1 MKEFAIGFIVGYG
14 FVKLIGAIVDI
25 LEQFKK
31 K

>member
-1 MKEFAIGFIVGYG
+1 MEFYQ
-14 FVKLIGAIVDI
+14 LIMIITPLWVIAFMLRDI

>member
-1 MKEFAIGFIVGYG
+1 MEFWKVWLIVLPLWVIV
-14 FVKLIGAIVDI
+14 FKLSDI

>member
-1 MKEFAIGFIVGYG
+1 MEFWKVWLIVVPIWCIV
-14 FVKLIGAIVDI
+14 FKLHDI